1 MAEELRINIY
11 KITRGACRK
20 LQGPCPH
27 SVCRFNLTSE
37 RRDNRGAKP
46 AQLHLPV
53 VRETCAL
60 EAADQGG
67 MTLEEI
73 ASRLS
78 LTRERVRQI
87 ELGALKKLWA
97 KLGADEVERQDRTP
111 AHAFRRPARI
121 AA

>member
-1 MAEELRINIY
+1 MAEDLRINIY
-11 KITRGACRK
+11 KITRGGCRK
-20 LQGPCPH
+20 LAGPCPH
-27 SVCRFNLTSE
+27 AVCRFNLTTE
-37 RRDNRGAKP
+37 RRDNRGAKS

-87 ELGALKKLWA
+87 ELAALKKLWA
-97 KLGADEVERQDRTP
+97 KLGGDEAEHEATEP
-111 AHAFRRPARI
+111 APAFRRPAKI

>member
-27 SVCRFNLTSE
+27 TVCRFNLTSE
-37 RRDNRGAKP
+37 RRDSRGARP
-46 AQLHLPV
+46 AQTHLPV

-60 EAADQGG
+60 EAAEYGG
-67 MTLEEI
+67 MTLEDI
-73 ASRLS
+73 ALRLS

-97 KLGADEVERQDRTP
+97 RLGGDELNREEREP
-111 AHAFRRPARI
+111 APQARRPARV